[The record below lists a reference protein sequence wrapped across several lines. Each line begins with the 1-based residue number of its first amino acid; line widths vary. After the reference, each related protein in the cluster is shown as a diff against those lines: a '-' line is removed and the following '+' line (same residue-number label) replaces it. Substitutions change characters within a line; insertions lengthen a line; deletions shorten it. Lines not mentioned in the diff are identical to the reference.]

1 MTTNRTSDAAGLA
14 EAPDDGTIEVA
25 GQRYSTP
32 AGLARL
38 LGVSLRTLARWDER
52 RQGPPKIKVGKL
64 VLYDLGKLHAWLESH
79 ERAPAAARGSNR
91 RADA

>member
-1 MTTNRTSDAAGLA
+1 MTSIRIPDASGADASGGDTIDLAGY
-14 EAPDDGTIEVA
+14 
-25 GQRYSTP
+25 RYSTQ
-32 AGLARL
+32 AGLARQ